1 MSAPNEYESLG
12 LSLLDLCP
20 PAQWISENDAL
31 VMSSEFL
38 SLVEDAVEM
47 GSGSLN
53 LIGELGHMTLLHSIR
68 GKTVVRQEFNALE
81 CSYTLAGFYMTEAL
95 ASGVDLADVRIMPC
109 GLLFEERLSSGV
121 SVRLRCVVQAMPN
134 KFFVTCRIL
143 RLPN

>member
-47 GSGSLN
+47 GSASLD

-81 CSYTLAGFYMTEAL
+81 CSYTLAGLYMTEAL
-95 ASGVDLADVRIMPC
+95 ASGVDLADVRIKPC
-109 GLLFEERLSSGV
+109 GLLLEEKLSSGV
-121 SVRLRCVVQAMPN
+121 NVRLRCVVQAMPD
-134 KFFVTCRIL
+134 KFFLMCRIL